1 MATTRQKVL
10 ETLLTHDVRT
20 INDIADDVGINPIS
34 VRHHIARLEA
44 DGLVDSREE
53 RHGVGRPRRLYY
65 LTENGREKFPTRYLR
80 LTLRLLDQLK
90 DTVPQSFIDMLFTQ
104 MAEELL
110 VEYQDRLED
119 LSMEDRLELVTELLT
134 DEGFI
139 VEWEKRGDEYIIR
152 ESNCPYYYIGQDHPE
167 ICKVDQ
173 TLISTVLSV
182 PVNKINC
189 MLDGDAH
196 CTYTVTEL
204 SPISVENRSAI
215 ENEQQ

>member
-20 INDIADDVGINPIS
+20 INDIAEDVGINPIS

-80 LTLRLLDQLK
+80 LTLRLLAQLT
-90 DTVPQSFIDMLFTQ
+90 DTVPQSFVDLLFTQ

-139 VEWEKRGDEYIIR
+139 VEWEKRGDKYIIR

-182 PVNKINC
+182 PVNKIYC

-196 CTYTVTEL
+196 CTYIVPEL